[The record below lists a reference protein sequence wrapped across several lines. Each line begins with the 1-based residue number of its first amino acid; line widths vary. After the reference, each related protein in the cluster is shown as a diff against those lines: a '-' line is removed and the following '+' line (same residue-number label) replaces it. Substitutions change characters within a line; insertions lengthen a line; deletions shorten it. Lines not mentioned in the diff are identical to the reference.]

1 MARDRSKKWEGSAL
15 YGIAAVL
22 AVVQALALIE
32 LGEAALAKASVALAQ
47 GLSFASPPSG
57 ATSDVAPPPLLAEGD
72 SEARTVVAKLAT
84 PSRPERTARPE
95 LAPQD
100 DFDPLGAP
108 YCEGVTALIVTEFA
122 DTSDSIAVLHDRR
135 GARPRRIGDTI
146 GGKRVAFIGYNPH
159 EVSPAVWLADGEK
172 LCQVAL
178 FRSPKDAGL
187 PVSNRT
193 GELARAPAAPEPRP
207 GDAAAPSAPASKL
220 VAAVARGIRKVSDTE
235 FDLER
240 SSLDLML
247 ENQHLLM
254 AGVRLVPEH
263 KGGLVVGPR
272 LFGIRPGSVLNA
284 LGMKSGDGIESIN
297 GFKLSSP
304 EEGLQAYAR
313 LRAAKTLS
321 LKVNRASGPVTLTY
335 RIQ

>member
-1 MARDRSKKWEGSAL
+1 
-15 YGIAAVL
+15 L

-32 LGEAALAKASVALAQ
+32 LGEAALSKASVALAQ
-47 GLSFASPPSG
+47 GLSFASPPG
-57 ATSDVAPPPLLAEGD
+57 EATSEAAPPSLVAAGD
-72 SEARTVVAKLAT
+72 SEAPTVVAKLAP
-84 PSRPERTARPE
+84 PSERHARPAPA
-95 LAPQD
+95 LAPD
-100 DFDPLGAP
+100 DFDPLRAP
-108 YCEGVTALIVTEFA
+108 YCEGLTALIVTEFA

-146 GGKRVAFIGYNPH
+146 GGKRVAFIGYNPN

-178 FRSPKDAGL
+178 FRSPKNDAGL
-187 PVSNRT
+187 SGSNEA
-193 GELARAPAAPEPRP
+193 GERARASTVPESRP
-207 GDAAAPSAPASKL
+207 GNAAPSAPASKL
-220 VAAVARGIRKVSDTE
+220 VAAVTQGIRKVSDTE

-254 AGVRLVPEH
+254 AGVRLIPEH
-263 KGGLVVGPR
+263 KDGKVVGPR

-321 LKVNRASGPVTLTY
+321 LKVNRAGGPVTLTY